1 MARMHSQ
8 TVSSRAWRG
17 RSLLV
22 VASVAATALLAAVA
36 VDRRT
41 DAGTTGPAPTR
52 VGPTAEQ
59 AGVPVGY
66 APTQA
71 GAVAAAVNYST
82 ALSGALSRDDA
93 HRVAAIEA
101 VSAAGSDSAVQLGRA
116 AAFGPGTGG
125 MLGVRFDRDA

>member
-1 MARMHSQ
+1 MAPMHSQ
-8 TVSSRAWRG
+8 IVSSRAWRS

-22 VASVAATALLAAVA
+22 VAIAATALLAALA
-36 VDRRT
+36 VDRRP
-41 DAGTTGPAPTR
+41 DAGTTGPAPAR

-71 GAVAAAVNYST
+71 GAVAAAVHYST

-93 HRVAAIEA
+93 RRAAAIEEI
-101 VSAAGSDSAVQLGRA
+101 
-116 AAFGPGTGG
+116 
-125 MLGVRFDRDA
+125 